1 MGHDC
6 GHIQKLEEAKR
17 RLEKKGNKMEYGD
30 ASSRTKDCN
39 PLMR

>member
-17 RLEKKGNKMEYGD
+17 RLEKKGNKEYDD
-30 ASSRTKDCN
+30 ASSRTKECN
-39 PLMR
+39 LLMR